1 MDPVIVI
8 PDGITAIVDISIRRE
23 TNEGVGRD
31 RVFFPVQINPGFP
44 LDKQN
49 KVVWNSA
56 LMLDITWF
64 WVVGIMPAA
73 VDVYHDDISCKKQ
86 NMSVISIV
94 RYCICRVN

>member
-1 MDPVIVI
+1 MLIHLEKLGKSFGEKIVLH
-8 PDGITAIVDISIRRE
+8 DVTASVERE
-23 TNEGVGRD
+23 D
-31 RVFFPVQINPGFP
+31 RIG
-44 LDKQN
+44 KQN